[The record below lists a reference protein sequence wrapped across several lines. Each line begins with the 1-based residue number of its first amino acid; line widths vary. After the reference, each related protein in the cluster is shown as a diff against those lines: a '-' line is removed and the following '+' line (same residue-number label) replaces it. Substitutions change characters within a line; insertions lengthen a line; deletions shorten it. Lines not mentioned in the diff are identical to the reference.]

1 MWLDAWLP
9 PLDHPWILSPQVE
22 GFVDLKVFV
31 LIDLD
36 SKSWDDSLLHGLFN
50 PVEESLINS
59 IPLYFTS
66 VEDKLVWPFTALGE
80 YTVKS
85 SYNFLANENLNTQAL
100 GQSVQDSGIWKLVW
114 GLRVPN
120 KVKNFISRSCRDVV
134 PVKKNLK
141 KRQILQDDS
150 CDHCQQVP

>member
-1 MWLDAWLP
+1 M
-9 PLDHPWILSPQVE
+9 I
-22 GFVDLKVFV
+22 K
-31 LIDLD
+31 
-36 SKSWDDSLLHGLFN
+36 
-50 PVEESLINS
+50 S

-120 KVKNFISRSCRDVV
+120 KVKNFIWRLCRDVV

-141 KRQILQDDS
+141 KRQIL
-150 CDHCQQVP
+150 